1 MSANGIKRIRW
12 RWVVLTR
19 AHRTRRVSACET
31 LRKYYGNV
39 ERVEG
44 MLITDKKE
52 VYTSVYVQWIR

>member
-1 MSANGIKRIRW
+1 MSANGINRIRW

-31 LRKYYGNV
+31 LRKYYGSV

-44 MLITDKKE
+44 MLITD
-52 VYTSVYVQWIR
+52 